1 MGTLAV
7 FVIVY
12 MLASV
17 GVGLLAARGIRT
29 STDFVLAGRSLP
41 IYVTIATVFATWF
54 GSEAVLGMPAT
65 FIEEGL
71 GGIVADPF
79 GAGLCLVF
87 VGVFFAARLY
97 RMKLLTIGDFYR
109 QRFGRVVET
118 LVSIAICI
126 SYLGWVAAQIVALGL
141 TINIVSGEVL
151 SFEMGMVIGL
161 AVVMFYT
168 IYGGMWSVAIMDF
181 LQMMAILAGLIVVAW
196 LIAGRLDGGFME
208 VVDHASTNNKFD
220 FWPELELA
228 SVLAFVGAF
237 VTLALGSIPQQDVFQ
252 RVMSAKDE
260 KTAVRGTVIGGVFYI
275 AFCFV
280 PIFIAYGATMLDP
293 SLLDRHMSPDGDY
306 QRILPEFILNE
317 VPVLVQVLF
326 FGALLSAIMSTAS
339 GTLLAPSAIL
349 AENILKD
356 ALKLNDKQLLP
367 ALRLC
372 VLAFGLVVL
381 AYAWLSASAGLSIF
395 EMVENAYLVTL
406 CGAFVPLAF
415 GVYWKRAT
423 NAGALLSIAFGVVT
437 WSLLEVLN
445 LRMAIDDESML
456 VPPQLAGLFMAV
468 VGMLVGSLVPRLNT
482 NKSLGNPPHQVSDQV
497 QES

>member
-1 MGTLAV
+1 MSPLSI
-7 FVIVY
+7 FVIIY
-12 MLASV
+12 MAISI
-17 GVGLLAARGIRT
+17 GIGLYAALRVRN
-29 STDFVLAGRSLP
+29 STDYILAGRSLP

-65 FIEEGL
+65 FIEDGL

-109 QRFGRVVET
+109 QRYSKTVEI
-118 LVSIAICI
+118 LVSLAICV
-126 SYLGWVAAQIVALGL
+126 SYLGWVSAQIVALGL
-141 TINIVSGEVL
+141 TIHLVSGEVI
-151 SFEMGMVIGL
+151 SFELGMVLGL
-161 AVVMFYT
+161 SVVMLYT

-181 LQMMAILAGLIVVAW
+181 IQMMTILVGLLAVAY
-196 LIAGRLDGGFME
+196 IISSRLEGGFMD
-208 VVDHASTNNKFD
+208 VVNDAAAHNKFD
-220 FWPELELA
+220 FWPDLNPV
-228 SVLAFVGAF
+228 SILAFLGAF

-260 KTAVRGTVIGGVFYI
+260 KTAVRGTVIGGFFYI

-293 SLLDRHMSPDGDY
+293 NLLAVHMAPDGDY
-306 QRILPEFILNE
+306 QRILPEFILND
-317 VPVLVQVLF
+317 VPLPIQVLF

-349 AENILKD
+349 AENIFKETF
-356 ALKLNDKQLLP
+356 KLNDKQLLHT
-367 ALRLC
+367 LRIC
-372 VLAFGLVVL
+372 VFVFGLVVL
-381 AYAWLSASAGLSIF
+381 AYAYLSTSAGLSIF

-415 GVYWKRAT
+415 GVYWKKST
-423 NAGALLSIAFGVVT
+423 NAGALTSIAFGVIT
-437 WSLLEVLN
+437 WSVLEALN
-445 LRMAIDDESML
+445 IRMDAQGEPLI
-456 VPPQLAGLFMAV
+456 VPPQLAGLFMAII
-468 VGMLVGSLVPRLNT
+468 GMILGSLLPQLNMDRKSEEVPST
-482 NKSLGNPPHQVSDQV
+482 
-497 QES
+497 E